1 MSQEDNFLYFPM
13 LNIKMETKKK
23 IVIFI
28 LVIFIVALVAGGI
41 YLVITPSSKQATTP
55 SASVSSVNP
64 CATYTDT
71 SFNISRECILHMWNN
86 IAGCPN
92 TPSDIID
99 YYAQTTKQV
108 GAPSITINGSS
119 VASASR
125 TLGAMKADAKLWA
138 TLPDND
144 RRTACYGTD
153 RTKWPYTPLSKGVEK
168 TTNWDSSGGGNAY
181 FLDRHLI
188 DCENKPI
195 NKLKLETQTSNGSTN
210 IRYNYTCSKDG
221 NLLSEVSKSNSPTEA
236 STNTIFLDR
245 QYIDCGNNKLL
256 SGMKLT
262 ISPDKTW
269 KYDYK
274 CKESTRNLTC
284 RDDSTNWN
292 SEGDG
297 NVIFL
302 DRHDIKCNDDESLSK
317 IHLTRKGDGNY
328 RYDFTC
334 CKYPSP
340 STTSPVSRINTPQ
353 YLRHLQN
360 KNYVLY

>member
-1 MSQEDNFLYFPM
+1 
-13 LNIKMETKKK
+13 METKKK

-99 YYAQTTKQV
+99 YYAQTTKPV

-138 TLPDND
+138 TLPDTAHRTKCYGSDKSKWPLDECAGTNDNSTNLSIECLRKIWKDSGCINMGTIPDSYNGWWKQQTKKVVTDDMKAWATLPDND
-144 RRTACYGTD
+144 RRTACYGSD
-153 RTKWPYTPLSKGVEK
+153 KSKWP
-168 TTNWDSSGGGNAY
+168 A
-181 FLDRHLI
+181 
-188 DCENKPI
+188 
-195 NKLKLETQTSNGSTN
+195 
-210 IRYNYTCSKDG
+210 
-221 NLLSEVSKSNSPTEA
+221 
-236 STNTIFLDR
+236 
-245 QYIDCGNNKLL
+245 
-256 SGMKLT
+256 
-262 ISPDKTW
+262 
-269 KYDYK
+269 
-274 CKESTRNLTC
+274 
-284 RDDSTNWN
+284 
-292 SEGDG
+292 
-297 NVIFL
+297 
-302 DRHDIKCNDDESLSK
+302 
-317 IHLTRKGDGNY
+317 
-328 RYDFTC
+328 
-334 CKYPSP
+334 
-340 STTSPVSRINTPQ
+340 SPVSRINTPQ